1 MEHREEKV
9 YTPLR
14 AFSFVVLLLMAT
26 AIIYATAISIH
37 YWSGIG
43 V

>member
-1 MEHREEKV
+1 MQQKQF
-9 YTPLR
+9 YGPLR
-14 AFSFVVLLLMAT
+14 ISSYIVLMLMASG
-26 AIIYATAISIH
+26 IIYATTISIL